1 MAWSGVSMVYL
12 LTAVLV
18 AGALLL
24 TWRLKKRPPLEA
36 AS

>member
-1 MAWSGVSMVYL
+1 MVYL

-24 TWRLKKRPPLEA
+24 TWRQKRPPLEA